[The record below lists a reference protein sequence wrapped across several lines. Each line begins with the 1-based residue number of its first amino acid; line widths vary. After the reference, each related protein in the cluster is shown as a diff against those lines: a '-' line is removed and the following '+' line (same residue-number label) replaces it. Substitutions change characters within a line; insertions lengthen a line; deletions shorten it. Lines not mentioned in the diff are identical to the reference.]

1 MWQVLAAI
9 LMKGQADLISA
20 VQNSGPPGCLDVDI
34 YRHNAQGKMS
44 AHGGHWTAELVIGQG
59 TFQATA
65 RSMED
70 AFIGLAEGMRAHGV
84 IGRFHH
90 RKLVGQ
96 SELNW
101 AQFRRCPDHVTG

>member
-9 LMKGQADLISA
+9 LMRGQADLLGSLRDTG
-20 VQNSGPPGCLDVDI
+20 SSGCLDVDI
-34 YRHNAQGKMS
+34 YRHNAQGNVS
-44 AHGGHWTAELVIGQG
+44 AHGRHWTAELVTEQG
-59 TFQATA
+59 AFQVTA

-70 AFIGLAEGMRAHGV
+70 AFIGLAEGMRPHGV
-84 IGRFHH
+84 TGLFHH

-101 AQFRRCPDHVTG
+101 AQFRRCPDYVTA